1 MWWVTRRFSSIGNVE
16 SRCGW
21 LSKNEVDRLEGVP
34 PRPYIFDRGALH
46 VDMITMGA

>member
-21 LSKNEVDRLEGVP
+21 LSRMRSIVLKGCP
-34 PRPYIFDRGALH
+34 
-46 VDMITMGA
+46 